1 MINRVDGQHNYT
13 NPYERQKRKSG
24 RVEAD
29 APAFLLDYDEKGV
42 IWERSS
48 EQQKGQIPKENAA
61 SGEKKETGK
70 EKKAAPVK
78 QKEEPEKEAG
88 KAPSEGFFQG
98 ILKRLRGLVQGV
110 LNLVWYGGEEE
121 KKEAEAENSEALTS
135 VTELSENEDTILPV
149 TEESSEDPEVSVELT
164 EEEEDQELRELLA
177 KKDNKAFMERLT
189 HGNRRKPA
197 RNTSVLTS
205 YDRHGRLVRPEN
217 AEAGRIL
224 HHEQNGEKDEVT
236 VREQGTYRKYI

>member
-42 IWERSS
+42 VWERSKD
-48 EQQKGQIPKENAA
+48 QQKGQIPKENAT
-61 SGEKKETGK
+61 SGEKKETKK

-78 QKEEPEKEAG
+78 QKEEPVAEEK
-88 KAPSEGFFQG
+88 KTSSEGFFQG

-110 LNLVWYGGEEE
+110 LNLVWYSGEEE
-121 KKEAEAENSEALTS
+121 KKATEAAEDPQVSL
-135 VTELSENEDTILPV
+135 ELS
-149 TEESSEDPEVSVELT
+149 
-164 EEEEDQELRELLA
+164 EEEEDKELRELLA
-177 KKDNKAFMERLT
+177 KKDNKAFMDRLT
-189 HGNRRKPA
+189 RSNRRRPA

-205 YDRHGRLVRPEN
+205 YDRHGRLVKPED

-224 HHEQNGEKDEVT
+224 HHEQNGDKNDVT